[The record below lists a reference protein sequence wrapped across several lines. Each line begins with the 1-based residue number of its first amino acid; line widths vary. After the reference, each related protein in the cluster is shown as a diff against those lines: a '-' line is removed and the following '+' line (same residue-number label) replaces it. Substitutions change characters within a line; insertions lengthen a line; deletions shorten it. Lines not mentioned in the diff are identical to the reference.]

1 MIKPMFVALLPELI
15 ELTSQVGER
24 IMAFHRGKLAITVKS
39 DNTPLTIADETAHRL
54 ISAKLEQLTP
64 DTPIL
69 SEESQEI
76 PFAIRKDWN
85 EYWLIDPLDGT
96 RDFLDGNY
104 DFCINIAYVKNNY
117 PIFGLI
123 YAPYRKAHYYRIPG
137 ETSVK
142 LLDNVCYQLKT
153 SQPKR
158 WQHVVIGHYSSKNK
172 HLQKHLNEKTDF
184 ELFLLGSALK
194 FCTIAEGKHHYYPK
208 FGPCSEWD
216 TAAGVCI
223 LEGAGGSVIDLDGKP
238 LRYNTK
244 EDNVSPAF
252 LARAQL

>member
-1 MIKPMFVALLPELI
+1 MIKPMFSALLPSLI

-24 IMAFHRGKLAITVKS
+24 IMVLHREKLTITVKS
-39 DNTPLTIADETAHRL
+39 DNTPLTIADEMAHKL
-54 ISAKLEQLTP
+54 ISEKLEKLTP
-64 DTPIL
+64 GIPIL

-76 PFAIRKDWN
+76 PFAIRKDWS

-104 DFCINIAYVKNNY
+104 DFCINIAYIKNNY
-117 PIFGLI
+117 PVFGLI
-123 YAPYRKAHYYRIPG
+123 YVPVSKAHYYRIPG
-137 ETSVK
+137 ETSIK
-142 LLDNVCYQLKT
+142 LLENVSYPLQT
-153 SQPKR
+153 RQPGR

-172 HLQKHLNEKTDF
+172 LLQKHLSNKTNF
-184 ELFLLGSALK
+184 EIFLQGSALK

-223 LEGAGGSVIDLDGKP
+223 LEGAGGSVKGLDGKP

-244 EDNVSPAF
+244 EDSVSPAF
-252 LARAQL
+252 LASA

>member
-1 MIKPMFVALLPELI
+1 MIKPMFAALLPELI
-15 ELTSQVGER
+15 ELTSEVGER
-24 IMAFHRGKLAITVKS
+24 IMVLHSEKLDITVKS
-39 DNTPLTIADETAHRL
+39 DNTPMTIADETAHKL

-64 DTPIL
+64 DIPVL
-69 SEESQEI
+69 SEESHEI

-117 PIFGLI
+117 PVFGLI
-123 YAPYRKAHYYRIPG
+123 YAPFSKTHYYRIPG
-137 ETSVK
+137 ETSIK

-153 SQPKR
+153 SQPGR
-158 WQHVVIGHYSSKNK
+158 WQHVVIGHYSSTNK
-172 HLQKHLNEKTDF
+172 HLQKHLSNKTNF

-194 FCTIAEGKHHYYPK
+194 FCTIAEGKYHYYPK

-223 LEGAGGSVIDLDGKP
+223 LEGAGGSVKGLDGKP
-238 LRYNTK
+238 LSYNTK
-244 EDNVSPAF
+244 EDSVSPAF
-252 LARAQL
+252 LASA